1 MFEFIKK
8 WFNIP
13 KTTEVVKK
21 SNKSDEIR
29 KYVKN
34 KFIIPARVKKT
45 ARVTFTALD
54 VAKGMGLEDR
64 YPMVCSSIDA
74 KKFLEY
80 ARVNL
85 IRREGAVQGSTAK
98 WTYKVK

>member
-1 MFEFIKK
+1 MFEFIMK
-8 WFNIP
+8 WFKNP
-13 KTTEVVKK
+13 QATEVVKK
-21 SNKSDEIR
+21 TNKSDEIR

-34 KFIIPARVKKT
+34 KFIIPARVKKA

-80 ARVNL
+80 ARVDL
-85 IRREGAVQGSTAK
+85 IKREGAAQGSTAK
-98 WTYKVK
+98 WTFKLK